1 MQANDN
7 KPEEYRVIKKPVFWP
22 VICVNNKQRKI
33 NDKQKDR

>member
-7 KPEEYRVIKKPVFWP
+7 NAPEYRIIEKPVFWP

-33 NDKQKDR
+33 NDKQKDI